1 MVTMGLHPGGVKL
14 KHLYEHPIFNCVT
27 DRSQKEVKYLLIGL
41 SLVAT
46 LLVILGPF
54 GLYHLCCLYKDKVHN
69 RCVARF
75 HLCCVR
81 RICHQEYG
89 QIQDNNNVKC

>member
-14 KHLYEHPIFNCVT
+14 KHFYDYPIFNCVT
-27 DRSQKEVKYLLIGL
+27 DHSQEEVKYLLIGL

-69 RCVARF
+69 RCVAGF
-75 HLCCVR
+75 ICAVYEGYAIKSMDKY
-81 RICHQEYG
+81 RITTM
-89 QIQDNNNVKC
+89 